1 MYRIAWSP
9 VWDPGLFSPVK
20 ALALASRRQHFRPI
34 VPPPRDYGCM
44 TAANNAK
51 NAAAVPP
58 WGTEPC
64 HPAKSSAASTRN
76 RPSIAFC
83 LSRRQGF
90 WADGRFWLPPQSP
103 NRPSTALQAT
113 FASRSGIGRCLHR
126 PTRPQG
132 WPINHCDSAVYV
144 QSSAQKAQRI
154 VRNTLIISR
163 IPATQYTHPI
173 HPPNTPTL
181 NTYPKQDRRKAG
193 CPQATSSGRCIEHST
208 AAKRIGRSDV
218 WDSGLFFVPSQG

>member
-1 MYRIAWSP
+1 MYRIARSP

-34 VPPPRDYGCM
+34 VQPPRDYGCM
-44 TAANNAK
+44 TAAKNAK

-83 LSRRQGF
+83 LSRWQSF
-90 WADGRFWLPPQSP
+90 WADGRFWLPPRLS
-103 NRPSTALQAT
+103 NRPSTALQGT
-113 FASRSGIGRCLHR
+113 FACRSGIGRCLHR
-126 PTRPQG
+126 PARPQG
-132 WPINHCDSAVYV
+132 WPVTHCDSAAYV

-154 VRNTLIISR
+154 VRNSLSISR
-163 IPATQYTHPI
+163 MPATQHATHMLH
-173 HPPNTPTL
+173 HPPNGLTTSL
-181 NTYPKQDRRKAG
+181 TTYQTGR
-193 CPQATSSGRCIEHST
+193 PQAEPDTCHTPHPHPPERKNFCGDAETT
-208 AAKRIGRSDV
+208 AFLRKFA
-218 WDSGLFFVPSQG
+218 L

>member
-1 MYRIAWSP
+1 MYRIARSP

-34 VPPPRDYGCM
+34 VQPPRDYGCM

-83 LSRRQGF
+83 LSRRQSF
-90 WADGRFWLPPQSP
+90 WGDGRFWLPPRLS
-103 NRPSTALQAT
+103 NRPSTALQGT
-113 FASRSGIGRCLHR
+113 FACRSGIGRCLHR

-132 WPINHCDSAVYV
+132 WPVTHCDSAAYV
-144 QSSAQKAQRI
+144 QSSALFAQRI
-154 VRNTLIISR
+154 VRNSLSISR
-163 IPATQYTHPI
+163 MPATQHATHML
-173 HPPNTPTL
+173 HQPPNGPT
-181 NTYPKQDRRKAG
+181 
-193 CPQATSSGRCIEHST
+193 TSRTSHQTG
-208 AAKRIGRSDV
+208 
-218 WDSGLFFVPSQG
+218 